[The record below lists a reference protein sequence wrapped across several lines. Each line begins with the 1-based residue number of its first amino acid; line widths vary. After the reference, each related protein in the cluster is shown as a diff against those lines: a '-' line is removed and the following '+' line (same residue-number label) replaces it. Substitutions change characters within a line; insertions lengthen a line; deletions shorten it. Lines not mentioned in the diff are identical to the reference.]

1 MKLIKFDS
9 FWFDALPPVECWWR
23 GLTAR
28 LAALQYGTVL
38 ASFLCNERTW
48 KHMEYLNA
56 NGACMLRV
64 TRPLETCPSAIRSQV
79 DFFVHI
85 RAKYL
90 SGTVTDEQPRR
101 ENKGWSRVKN
111 QTLTANATHPAEI
124 NTLLTN
130 ILSRFFS
137 SSSSALKNPE
147 VVAMRGGLSTILK
160 SVIDCQLSRINEA
173 LITTVLHLLNHP
185 RTRQYVRVDV
195 ELEVR
200 DVLTEMRKKRESSQ
214 LRVDRHWSVSRGASG
229 PSRALEPYCL

>member
-1 MKLIKFDS
+1 
-9 FWFDALPPVECWWR
+9 
-23 GLTAR
+23 
-28 LAALQYGTVL
+28 
-38 ASFLCNERTW
+38 
-48 KHMEYLNA
+48 MEYLNA

-64 TRPLETCPSAIRSQV
+64 TRQLETCPSAIRSQV

-101 ENKGWSRVKN
+101 ENKGLSRVKN
-111 QTLTANATHPAEI
+111 QTLTAKAAHPAEI

-130 ILSRFFS
+130 ILSRFS
-137 SSSSALKNPE
+137 SSSSFSSSALKNPE

-214 LRVDRHWSVSRGASG
+214 FRVDRHWSVSRGASS